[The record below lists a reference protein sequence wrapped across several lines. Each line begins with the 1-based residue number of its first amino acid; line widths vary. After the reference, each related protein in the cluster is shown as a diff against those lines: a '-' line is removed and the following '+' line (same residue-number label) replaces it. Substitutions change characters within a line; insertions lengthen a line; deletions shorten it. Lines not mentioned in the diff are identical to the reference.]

1 MAAFERKY
9 GTGTGADIWIPIIK
23 AGEVNFAVSGD
34 WTPATGDVK
43 ITKDGGTAANI
54 GTLPVALTMGNTA
67 LWKFVFA
74 DAELQAA
81 EIVVTISDSST
92 KAVEDQSI
100 IIDTY
105 GNASAQHAVNRDDI
119 VRSGLTA
126 LPNAAADA
134 AGGLPISDAGGQ
146 NVDAA
151 ITSIAAIEVDT
162 STTLQGE
169 LDAIQAAVITN
180 ATGADIAADVIAMK
194 IDTAAT
200 LVDTAEI
207 GSAGAG
213 LTAVLST
220 AMTEAYGTD
229 GSTFSAA
236 QGLYQIWSIL
246 SEMAVVG
253 TTATCKKVDGSTTA
267 FTLTL
272 DDANDPTSITR
283 AT

>member
-126 LPNAAADA
+126 LPNAVADA

-146 NVDAA
+146 DVDAA

-207 GSAGAG
+207 GAAGAG
-213 LTAVLST
+213 LTAITTQQL
-220 AMTEAYGTD
+220 TEAYASDGTAPTT
-229 GSTFSAA
+229 SQALF
-236 QGLYQIWSIL
+236 QILAFLQEKNIS
-246 SEMAVVG
+246 G
-253 TTATCKKVDGSTTA
+253 TTVTCNKLDGSTTA
-267 FTLTL
+267 MTFTL

>member
-207 GSAGAG
+207 GAAGAG
-213 LTAVLST
+213 LTAITTQQL
-220 AMTEAYGTD
+220 TEAYASDGTAPTT
-229 GSTFSAA
+229 SQALF
-236 QGLYQIWSIL
+236 QILAFLQEKNIS
-246 SEMAVVG
+246 G
-253 TTATCKKVDGSTTA
+253 TTVTCNKLDGSTTA
-267 FTLTL
+267 MTFTL